1 MKILLM
7 LTWFLFG
14 GLAYAQNLC
23 QTWAVPSTQVA
34 PFSGLVFSSN
44 AKIKAVEAFINNT
57 WQLLPSQNIAPDKL
71 EWLVPM
77 ADPDRGGQIKVRALV
92 SSQTNPTQ
100 AQVQIC
106 PEKSLTV
113 AALPA
118 VGATNSLSKIQA
130 VWQKNLQTLKTSL
143 GAFGEYTL
151 PETIENG
158 VLEQFPV
165 PVQPIIL
172 LELLLRSKNNLQAL
186 AEGSAPVLGG
196 LSREQKTL
204 FARVLQALPVSSPA
218 PLKLSPP
225 RPLFTIS
232 NNKKSLPELE
242 HILFK
247 KSQNLSSLVG
257 CTESTMIA
265 SQLRDC
271 LNWQQEI
278 SSWNDAESA
287 YKNDAY
293 KVLGAMSLAG
303 MVIPPLEVAATV
315 AGLAVY
321 LHQLTI
327 EAMDGLFP
335 SSLEPLK
342 VNMPPRALFEDVE
355 NAPSGLLP
363 LRWQDEVEVVAK
375 TKGYKLNALAIGDGL
390 LNSIGYTKVIIGA
403 SKSARIFGRE
413 LGKTELAQDIGD
425 IGAEAIKA
433 VLAEAGLNQSIQDAL
448 PGFDTPARTITAA
461 LIRPESLDVFV
472 QPADGT
478 FVVRPQES
486 GVDYFGLRDRDRR
499 NFSLT
504 FESEEKNNYFPNGLV
519 ARAKLDLSVP
529 KLALR
534 FTSRDKV
541 KPGETVNIGVTIEN
555 AYLKRAIFDQPRI
568 GDIKALNGDG
578 TSFTYT
584 APKDVVIPKGQTS
597 IVVQLTFRHS
607 TRRDITGTLL
617 MRIEATPRIV
627 LSPGG
632 GCLTSEGKRQL
643 KAQVFDLQNP
653 KLTWQ
658 VLSGT
663 GSISQSGLY
672 TAIKNPPVQEV
683 VIEAK
688 ATGTAGETVRTV
700 TQTLRLTVGKCTC
713 FAEFSTP
720 DGRFTGRTMYFDKS
734 GSTLRI
740 AGPIVMFTPQSV
752 VNQSIT
758 NAVQQSIIFGATLQG
773 GQVSSESI
781 VVFNNLKYN
790 WNGAQ
795 LLRSMVA
802 DSRDGADVRY
812 TISKQTPDRL
822 EGSLSGNWVSKDFD
836 RVEKWRENR
845 VGGTVEVWGKVFARL
860 DFIAVRGALVAGGIT
875 VGTKDVGKCLK

>member
-1 MKILLM
+1 MKILLL

-23 QTWAVPSTQVA
+23 QTWAVPNTQVA

-44 AKIKAVEAFINNT
+44 AKTKAVEAFINNT

-100 AQVQIC
+100 AQVQTC

-151 PETIENG
+151 PETIEAG
-158 VLEQFPV
+158 VLEQFPAAL
-165 PVQPIIL
+165 QPIIL
-172 LELLLRSKNNLQAL
+172 LELLLRSKNNLEAL
-186 AEGSAPVLGG
+186 ANGSAPVLGG

-204 FARVLQALPVSSPA
+204 FARVLQALPALSPA

-225 RPLFTIS
+225 RPLFSIP
-232 NNKKSLPELE
+232 NNKKALPELE
-242 HILFK
+242 QVLFK
-247 KSQNLSSLVG
+247 KSQNLSSLFG

-271 LNWQQEI
+271 LRWQQEI

-321 LHQLTI
+321 LHQMTI

-342 VNMPPRALFEDVE
+342 VNMPARALFEDFK

-390 LNSIGYTKVIIGA
+390 LNTIGYAQLAGKV
-403 SKSARIFGRE
+403 SKSGLVFAREIGS
-413 LGKTELAQDIGD
+413 TELLED
-425 IGAEAIKA
+425 IGAIGEEAVKA
-433 VLAEAGLNQSIQDAL
+433 MLAEAGLNQSIQDAL
-448 PGFDTPARTITAA
+448 PGFNTPAKTITAA
-461 LIRPESLDVFV
+461 LIRPESLEVFV

-486 GVDYFGLRDRDRR
+486 SVDYFGLRERDRR

-504 FESEEKNNYFPNGLV
+504 FESEEKNDYFPNGLV
-519 ARAKLDLSVP
+519 ARAKIDLSVP
-529 KLALR
+529 KMEFL
-534 FTSRDKV
+534 FTARASI
-541 KPGETVNIGVTIEN
+541 KPGESMSITARLDN
-555 AYLKRAIFDQPRI
+555 AYLKDATYDPPAIGELSGSYP
-568 GDIKALNGDG
+568 N
-578 TSFTYT
+578 FTYT
-584 APKDVVIPKGQTS
+584 VPVNTVVPENGFTKVELI
-597 IVVQLTFRHS
+597 FRHK
-607 TRRDITGTLL
+607 TRSDITGVFTV
-617 MRIEATPRIV
+617 RIVTDPRIV
-627 LSPGG
+627 LSPSG
-632 GCLTSEGKRQL
+632 GCITSQGKRQL

-653 KLTWQ
+653 KLSWR
-658 VLSGT
+658 VLSGSGT
-663 GSISQSGLY
+663 ISQSGLY
-672 TAIKNPPVQEV
+672 TAIKNPPIQTV

-688 ATGTAGETVRTV
+688 ATGTAGGMTRTV
-700 TQTLRLTVGKCTC
+700 TQTLRVTVGKCTC

-720 DGRFTGRTMYFDKS
+720 YGQFTGRTMYFDKN
-734 GSTLRI
+734 GSTLRL
-740 AGPIVMFTPQSV
+740 AGPIVMFTAQTV
-752 VNQSIT
+752 VNQSVADSIG
-758 NAVQQSIIFGATLQG
+758 QSIVFGATLQG
-773 GQVSSESI
+773 GRVSSESI

-790 WNGAQ
+790 WNGGQ

-802 DSRDGADVRY
+802 DPRDGADVRY
-812 TISKQTPDRL
+812 TITKQTPERL
-822 EGSLSGNWVSKDFD
+822 EGSISGKWVTKDFD
-836 RVEKWRENR
+836 RVEKWRENK

-860 DFIAVRGALVAGGIT
+860 DFIAVQGEIIAGLT
-875 VGTKDVGKCLK
+875 VGSKDVGKCLR